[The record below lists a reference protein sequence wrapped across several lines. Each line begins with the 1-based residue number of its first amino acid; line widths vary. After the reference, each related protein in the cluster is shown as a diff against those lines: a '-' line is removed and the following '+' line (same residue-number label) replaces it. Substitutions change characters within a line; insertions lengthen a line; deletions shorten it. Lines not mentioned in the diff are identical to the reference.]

1 MDALEEG
8 EGTVVGSVA
17 AVGAGEFLLEKEL
30 DFEALVQV
38 EPKEEGEGE
47 D

>member
-8 EGTVVGSVA
+8 EGTVVGS
-17 AVGAGEFLLEKEL
+17 VGAGEFLLEKEL